1 MSQNNIS
8 TSEVRKLK
16 QTELSRVE
24 ALLEQG
30 KINNDEAALLID
42 ALVETVDTN
51 ETSDIPRNLDPLTP
65 KQPTPPEAAPPPP
78 APFSPVDFTNKSESQ
93 AAESEP
99 TESEPTQW
107 LSVKVGVGSVTIKGK
122 DGLSKPVIK
131 RVTGISTQSLQENNG
146 NYSIAGG
153 FSDMTV
159 EMPSSM
165 GLKLNVTAGDA
176 KVKNIAFLK
185 GNNSVGSVSAKAIGG
200 LDFQVDA
207 GEFTASALLATGQH
221 RLGLKAGS
229 AKLELL
235 AGSSLDVTGSCNLG
249 SFKVPESFS
258 SQQKNLNGSFEGT
271 IGTGPIGT
279 STAKLAISVQAG
291 EIRISEE
298 N

>member
-1 MSQNNIS
+1 MSQEN
-8 TSEVRKLK
+8 R
-16 QTELSRVE
+16 TELSRIE
-24 ALLEQG
+24 SLLEQG

-42 ALVETVDTN
+42 ALVET
-51 ETSDIPRNLDPLTP
+51 SDASNNPINSDPEIP
-65 KQPTPPEAAPPPP
+65 KQPVPPVPKEAVPPTPPP
-78 APFSPVDFTNKSESQ
+78 APFSPVDFTNT
-93 AAESEP
+93 SEP
-99 TESEPTQW
+99 QTSESEPTQW

-131 RVTGISTQSLQENNG
+131 RVAGISTQTLQENNG
-146 NYSIAGG
+146 NYSITGG

-207 GEFTASALLATGQH
+207 GEFTASALLTTGQH
-221 RLGLKAGS
+221 SLGLKAGS

-235 AGSSLDVTGSCNLG
+235 EGSSLDVTGSCSLG

-258 SQQKNLNGSFEGT
+258 SQHKNLNGNFEGK
-271 IGTGPIGT
+271 IGTG
-279 STAKLAISVQAG
+279 TAKLAIAVQAG
-291 EIRISEE
+291 EIRITEE